1 VDFYRSCVRPI
12 LFRFDPEW
20 IHTRTLR
27 AARAVA
33 AFRPARKALEHLYGF
48 DDPRLRVELAGLDFP
63 NPVGMPGG
71 FDKNG
76 LGVEAI
82 STAGFGFQDVG
93 SVSLHASPGN
103 PERPRLF
110 RLPLDESIGIYYGV
124 PNDGAEVV
132 ARRLTRA
139 KVRGPL
145 GINLVETN
153 TGRMACADE
162 VIDEIV
168 RAYRPFQGL
177 ADYIVINMNC
187 PNSAGG
193 MSVLDEPQNLRRLLE
208 GFRGYAGLPPMFL
221 KITMPLDPER
231 VDAVLGVTDAFR
243 FVKGFAPSGLKP
255 PTAALRTP
263 REQLARVRGGITGPY
278 TREAADE
285 TIRFWYSRVDPSRY
299 ALISA
304 GGIFSAEDAYRRI
317 RLGASLVQV
326 YTAVIYRGPGLVK
339 DIKRGL
345 CALLER
351 DGLTNVRDAV
361 GLDAVP
367 PAPRSARP
375 AQAAGRA

>member
-1 VDFYRSCVRPI
+1 MDFYRSCVRPV

-33 AFRPARKALEHLYGF
+33 AFAPARRALERLYRF
-48 DDPRLRVELAGLDFP
+48 DDPRLRVRLAGLEFP

-93 SVSLHASPGN
+93 SVSLHPSAGN
-103 PERPRLF
+103 PERPRLY

-124 PNDGAEVV
+124 PNDGAEVI
-132 ARRLTRA
+132 ARRLTRV
-139 KVRGPL
+139 KLRGSL

-153 TGRMACADE
+153 TGRTASADE

-177 ADYIVINMNC
+177 VDYIVINMNC
-187 PNSAGG
+187 PNSMGG
-193 MSVLDEPQNLRRLLE
+193 VSVLDEPQNLRRLLE
-208 GFRGYAGLPPMFL
+208 GFRGYGSLPPMFL
-221 KITMPLDPER
+221 KITMPLDAKR
-231 VDAVLGVTDAFR
+231 VDAVLAVTDAFP
-243 FVKGFAPSGLKP
+243 FVKGFTPSGPKAPASLK
-255 PTAALRTP
+255 TP
-263 REQLARVRGGITGPY
+263 REQLARMRGGITGPH
-278 TREAADE
+278 TREACDQ
-285 TIRFWYSRVDPSRY
+285 TIRFWYSRIDPSRY

-326 YTAVIYRGPGLVK
+326 YTAVIYRGPGVVK

-351 DGLTNVRDAV
+351 DGLAGIRDAV
-361 GLDAVP
+361 GLDA
-367 PAPRSARP
+367 APGARP
-375 AQAAGRA
+375 AQAAAQV